1 MAAAD
6 QSYCEVQ
13 LDAEE
18 NYCGEFHMEQDVVQN
33 SATPNESGCYA
44 FGQESPASF
53 MSALQELGNRILS
66 TSEDMERR
74 MADRFQ
80 QQIDR
85 LDERIWRLDN
95 ASRAWPGGEP
105 EDDFHGRAREPEV
118 DPTNVEKRPSLAKPL
133 ITPSPY
139 DGKSSWDDYQV
150 QFELIAE
157 LNGWNTSTMA
167 VYLAASLSGC
177 AQAVLTDLDVN
188 SRRNYEALRD
198 ALSLRFGNG
207 GKMEMF
213 RSQLKSRVRGK
224 DESLPEL
231 TQAIQRLVR
240 QAYPD
245 APLSVWEVLAKD
257 HFVDAIPDTDIR
269 WKVLQTRPGTVQ
281 EALAT
286 ATEVEAFQISERQRL
301 RPGRLTANIVD
312 PQVSDKH
319 HDTLDS
325 SISKIL
331 SEMKKDREEQRRL
344 MEDLMKKI
352 ERPARNVQPGME
364 RFSSWGPRNTGGGNC
379 WSCGEPGHFA
389 RNCPNLRYNQGNEG
403 GPNQRA

>member
-1 MAAAD
+1 M
-6 QSYCEVQ
+6 
-13 LDAEE
+13 
-18 NYCGEFHMEQDVVQN
+18 
-33 SATPNESGCYA
+33 
-44 FGQESPASF
+44 
-53 MSALQELGNRILS
+53 GN
-66 TSEDMERR
+66 
-74 MADRFQ
+74 
-80 QQIDR
+80 
-85 LDERIWRLDN
+85 
-95 ASRAWPGGEP
+95 
-105 EDDFHGRAREPEV
+105 
-118 DPTNVEKRPSLAKPL
+118 RPSLAKPL

-139 DGKSSWDDYQV
+139 DEKSSWDDYQV

-167 VYLAASLSGC
+167 IYLAASLSDS
-177 AQAVLTDLDVN
+177 AQAVLTDLDAN
-188 SRRNYEALRD
+188 SRRNYKALRD

-207 GKMEMF
+207 EKMEVF

-231 TQAIQRLVR
+231 AQSIQRLVR

-301 RPGRLTANIVD
+301 RPGRLTANIVG

-352 ERPARNVQPGME
+352 ERPARSVQPGME